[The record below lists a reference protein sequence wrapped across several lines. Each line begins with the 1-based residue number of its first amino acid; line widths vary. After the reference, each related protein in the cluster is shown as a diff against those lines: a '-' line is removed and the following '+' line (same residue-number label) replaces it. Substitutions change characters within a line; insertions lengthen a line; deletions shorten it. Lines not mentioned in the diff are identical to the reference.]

1 MAGMVQRVGAGAVPR
16 RGLTGMIAMA
26 VLALL
31 GTAACSS
38 DSPKTEVRGE
48 VLTRD
53 DPYLG
58 GPDPALAKFRAGE
71 RSVYG
76 SPLPSNP

>member
-1 MAGMVQRVGAGAVPR
+1 
-16 RGLTGMIAMA
+16 